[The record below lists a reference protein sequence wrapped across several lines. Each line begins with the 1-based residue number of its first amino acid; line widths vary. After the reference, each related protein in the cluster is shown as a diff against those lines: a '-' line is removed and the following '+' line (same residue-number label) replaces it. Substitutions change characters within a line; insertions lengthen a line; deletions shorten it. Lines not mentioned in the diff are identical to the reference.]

1 MNKTS
6 SLILL
11 SKKIRS
17 NSVKIKNLRVS
28 KTSRISVSNYNSDMM
43 KEKIRKIKQTMA
55 SYHINNMK
63 KTNELISNTQK
74 VLTKKSIILSLRE
87 DLEYHKKVNE
97 SYKAYEKYSEDIYK
111 CYKKNYEDIFIYKKD
126 LNEDLKDF
134 IQMLAE
140 FEENQKD
147 LTKEKKLIKQSNED
161 IIKFKLEEQKNL
173 NKKIMQLNQDLE
185 KQSIVLKDLNAILK
199 SNVSMNQNNLLNLQN
214 EELKYKDKLESLEN
228 AYKKLIYRY
237 NYYQDVTT
245 LERKKKFSNENIDD
259 NEETN
264 EASIKLKEE
273 TIKNNYLKNEINV
286 IKNKM
291 KEINS
296 LNNLNSAKARKFKF
310 LKLTKDFKDIKD
322 NKNITNN
329 KDTPTED
336 KTSMSNTK
344 FTNFSS
350 TFVNQ

>member
-28 KTSRISVSNYNSDMM
+28 KTSRLSVANYNSDMM
-43 KEKIRKIKQTMA
+43 KAKIRKIKQTMT

-74 VLTKKSIILSLRE
+74 VLSKKNIILSLRE

-97 SYKAYEKYSEDIYK
+97 SYKAYEKYSEDLYK

-199 SNVSMNQNNLLNLQN
+199 SNISMNQNNLLNLQN
-214 EELKYKDKLESLEN
+214 EELKYKDKLESLES

-245 LERKKKFSNENIDD
+245 LERKKKFSSENIDD

-296 LNNLNSAKARKFKF
+296 LNNSNNAKTRKFKF
-310 LKLTKDFKDIKD
+310 LKLTKDFKDFKD
-322 NKNITNN
+322 NK
-329 KDTPTED
+329 DTTTED
-336 KTSMSNTK
+336 KTS
-344 FTNFSS
+344 
-350 TFVNQ
+350 V

>member
-6 SLILL
+6 ALILL

-28 KTSRISVSNYNSDMM
+28 KTSRVSVSNYNSDIM
-43 KEKIRKIKQTMA
+43 KEKIRKIKQAMA
-55 SYHINNMK
+55 SYHMNNMK

-74 VLTKKSIILSLRE
+74 VLSKKNIILSLRE

-97 SYKAYEKYSEDIYK
+97 SYKAYEKYSEDLYK

-199 SNVSMNQNNLLNLQN
+199 SNISMNQNNLLNLQN
-214 EELKYKDKLESLEN
+214 EELKYKDKLESLES

-245 LERKKKFSNENIDD
+245 LERKKKFSSENIDD

-273 TIKNNYLKNEINV
+273 TIKNNYLKNEINA

-296 LNNLNSAKARKFKF
+296 LNNLNNAKTRKFKF
-310 LKLTKDFKDIKD
+310 LKLTKDFKDFKD
-322 NKNITNN
+322 NK
-329 KDTPTED
+329 DTTTED
-336 KTSMSNTK
+336 KASMSNTK

-350 TFVNQ
+350 NFFNQ